1 MIFEQQQCISPCGHY
16 FSLQLVP
23 FILFILFY
31 AGFSFGYGNVPFALM
46 GELFPPSVSNMANTY
61 VTSNSKYYYN
71 KEMFKT
77 HKILCIQTKTLLTY
91 IL

>member
-1 MIFEQQQCISPCGHY
+1 MSPSGNY

-61 VTSNSKYYYN
+61 VTSNSKYYYS
-71 KEMFKT
+71 KEMIIRFCAYRLK
-77 HKILCIQTKTLLTY
+77 Y
-91 IL
+91 Y